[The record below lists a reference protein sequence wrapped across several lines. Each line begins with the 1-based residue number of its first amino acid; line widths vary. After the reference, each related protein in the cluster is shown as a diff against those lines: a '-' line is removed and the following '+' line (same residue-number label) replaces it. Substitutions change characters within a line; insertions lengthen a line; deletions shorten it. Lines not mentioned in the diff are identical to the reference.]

1 VTKLPELPAKVDAL
15 TGQILHLRGETGSEF
30 SDVRR
35 EMRASADGLRTQ
47 LLDEIGKMHA
57 LTMAQIIDLGDRLD
71 AGFAGMRAEVRTFR
85 EEMLAGLKMIQDR
98 LPPR

>member
-15 TGQILHLRGETGSEF
+15 TGQILHLRG
-30 SDVRR
+30 
-35 EMRASADGLRTQ
+35 ASADGLRTQ